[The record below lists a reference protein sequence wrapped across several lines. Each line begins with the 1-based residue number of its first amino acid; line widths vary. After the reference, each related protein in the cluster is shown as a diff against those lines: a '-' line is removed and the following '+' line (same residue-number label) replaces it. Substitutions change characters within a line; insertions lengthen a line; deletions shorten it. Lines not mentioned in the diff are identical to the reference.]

1 MISETFLEAFMK
13 GTSLFK
19 LTGRQVKGI
28 QRIQRMAKK
37 QGDCR
42 LLQRCHSVL
51 MLSRGLSPDAV
62 ASMLS
67 VHLNSVRGWMR
78 RVQQNGVSG
87 LLDKKYPGAVPKLDA
102 SQREKLISI
111 VESGPETYGLETG
124 VWTSPLIKEV
134 ILKEFG
140 VKYHVSQVRR
150 ILNSLG
156 FTVQYPRIRLS
167 KADAEKQKTWI
178 RETLPAIKKRLQ
190 KRTGF

>member
-1 MISETFLEAFMK
+1 MK

-19 LTGRQVKGI
+19 LTGRQVKVVR
-28 QRIQRMAKK
+28 RIQRMAKK

-42 LLQRCHSVL
+42 LLQRCSSVL

-67 VHLNSVRGWMR
+67 VHFNSVRGWMR

-87 LLDKKYPGAVPKLDA
+87 LLDKKYPGAVPKLDV
-102 SQREKLISI
+102 SQREKLVSI

-178 RETLPAIKKRLQ
+178 RETLPAIKKKLQ